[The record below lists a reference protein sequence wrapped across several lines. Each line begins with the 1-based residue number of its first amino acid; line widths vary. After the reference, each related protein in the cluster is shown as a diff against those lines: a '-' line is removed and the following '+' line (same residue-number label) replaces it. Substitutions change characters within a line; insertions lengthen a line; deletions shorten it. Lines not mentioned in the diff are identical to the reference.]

1 MPMDFKDYPPHWRAL
16 SRRLRHERAENR
28 CEWCGAENYQPHPV
42 THSQVILT
50 VAHLGIPKDDGSPGS
65 KDDKFDVR
73 ENNLAALCQ
82 RCHLNFDRD
91 DHLKHRIRNRR
102 RRREK
107 AGQMAFITLDE
118 PPGSTQLC

>member
-1 MPMDFKDYPPHWRAL
+1 MNFKDYPPNWRAL
-16 SRRLRHERAENR
+16 SRRIRKERAGNR

-42 THSQVILT
+42 TRSKVILT
-50 VAHLGIPKDDGSPGS
+50 VAHLGIPKDDGSPGN

-73 ENNLAALCQ
+73 EANLAALCQ
-82 RCHLNFDRD
+82 RCHLNFDRE

-107 AGQMAFITLDE
+107 AGQVAFISLE
-118 PPGSTQLC
+118 LQP